1 MMGLIALQT
10 RTPINGAFK
19 QSIFRGEKKKKKAQ
33 ALSAY
38 MHAAWLEDE
47 FSFIFFSLI
56 HQFSSKERS
65 LCYLKLIKSIEF

>member
-19 QSIFRGEKKKKKAQ
+19 QSIFREKKKKAQ